1 MKIKNLKVKNFKS
14 CPDGVYALS
23 GINVLLGKNGKGKSS
38 LQMALRYLLNGN
50 LPENPIR
57 YGEDHLSVS
66 AVIDDGQNTSIGRE
80 CYLADTFRL
89 NGEDVKEKVF
99 FQNVSEKQNEC
110 QRYGIH
116 ITAGPASNHYFY
128 GKDESVLWEFLS
140 TGKVEGSRIM
150 GAKELEVNFADGS
163 SFYLRKSQPSK
174 CTINEK
180 KVSAKA
186 LDKLLEDRMQGR
198 IEALDITTSS
208 EVMAGMEMSDFAK
221 YLVSIIPITM
231 DFDKLKELSHLTE
244 EEAAVLVD
252 LFPKAPEPI
261 SISDVAKV
269 YKILFEVRTG
279 LNRQR
284 KEWYQRSMF
293 GGQLPLPDINE
304 IQTEMEQ
311 MNQKIGAAKELD
323 NAWKVYKNRIDERNR
338 ALQTYHAWVANYND
352 MGKVPYYDQ
361 KALQEI
367 QNAENTMRQNIE
379 LIVRNISSMKQA
391 SEPLKKMLTNLDS
404 KICPLCDRLACNT
417 DKTSCKAD
425 IEENIQ
431 NIQKSVCEAEKQ
443 YAEMVRQLNEILQT
457 RDQMNET
464 VYRYNEKLN
473 LYNRIQ
479 ELKKSIPDIPKE
491 PAPVADVGKILA
503 KSEKYRN
510 YTQQISVFNECQ
522 NAYKKYQELE
532 RQYELYCSLVV
543 KAEPKKGM
551 LTNTILEFLLQPFR
565 SHVNG
570 FSKTVFS
577 DTEVRFDMGE
587 NGLEVKYRP
596 HGRNCFLPLKALSDG
611 ERLLAVFTL
620 MDMISS
626 ISGSRILV
634 FDRMESMDEDAIIS
648 LLNTLL
654 TQEVAERYDHIVI
667 ASVAHD
673 SIVNTISRY
682 KGSIRIF
689 NF

>member
-23 GINVLLGKNGKGKSS
+23 NINVLLGKNGKGKSS
-38 LQMALRYLLNGN
+38 LQMALRYLLNGD
-50 LPENPIR
+50 LPEDPIR
-57 YGEDHLSVS
+57 HGEDHLSVS
-66 AVIDDGQNTSIGRE
+66 AVIDDGQDTSIGRE
-80 CYLADTFRL
+80 CYLPDTFLL
-89 NGEDVKEKVF
+89 NGDEVKEKLF
-99 FQNVSEKQNEC
+99 YQNVTEKKNEF
-110 QRYGIH
+110 QKYGIH
-116 ITAGPASNHYFY
+116 ITAGPASNRYFY
-128 GKDESVLWEFLS
+128 GKEEAVLWEFLS
-140 TGKVEGSRIM
+140 TGKVEGARIM
-150 GAKELEVNFADGS
+150 GPKELEVNFADGS
-163 SFYLRKSQPSK
+163 SFYLRKSQPAK
-174 CTINEK
+174 CTVNDK

-186 LDKLLEDRMQGR
+186 LDRLLEDRMQGSTK
-198 IEALDITTSS
+198 ALDITTSS
-208 EVMAGMEMSDFAK
+208 EVMAGMEMTDFAK

-231 DFDKLKELSHLTE
+231 DFDKLKELSHLSD
-244 EEAAVLVD
+244 EEAKVLVD

-261 SISDVAKV
+261 SIADVTSV
-269 YKILFEVRTG
+269 YKILYEIRTD

-293 GGQLPLPDINE
+293 SGQLPLPDIKE
-304 IQTEMEQ
+304 IQAEMEQ

-323 NAWKVYKNRIDERNR
+323 NAWKVYRNRIEERNR
-338 ALQTYHAWVANYND
+338 ALQTYHAWINDYNS

-361 KALQEI
+361 NALQEI
-367 QNAENTMRQNIE
+367 QNAESTMRQNIE
-379 LIVRNISSMKQA
+379 LAVRNISSMRQA
-391 SEPLKKMLTNLDS
+391 AEPLKRMLANLDS
-404 KICPLCDRLACNT
+404 KICPLCDRLICNT
-417 DKTSCKAD
+417 DKTACKTD
-425 IEENIQ
+425 IEANIQ
-431 NIQKSVCEAEKQ
+431 NIHQSVCEAEKQ
-443 YAEMVRQLNEILQT
+443 HAEMVQQLNRILQT
-457 RDQMNET
+457 RDQMLET
-464 VYRYNEKLN
+464 VNRYNEKLN

-479 ELKKSIPDIPKE
+479 ELKKSIPELPKE
-491 PAPVADVGKILA
+491 PAQVPPVDKILA
-503 KSEKYRN
+503 KSERYRS
-510 YTQQISVFNECQ
+510 YAQQVSVYNECRK
-522 NAYKKYQELE
+522 AYRKYQELE
-532 RQYELYCSLVV
+532 RQYELYCALVV

-570 FSKTVFS
+570 FSKSIFS

-587 NGLEVKYRP
+587 NGLELKYRP

-634 FDRMESMDEDAIIS
+634 FDRMESMDENAITS

-682 KGSIRIF
+682 KESVRIF
-689 NF
+689 SF